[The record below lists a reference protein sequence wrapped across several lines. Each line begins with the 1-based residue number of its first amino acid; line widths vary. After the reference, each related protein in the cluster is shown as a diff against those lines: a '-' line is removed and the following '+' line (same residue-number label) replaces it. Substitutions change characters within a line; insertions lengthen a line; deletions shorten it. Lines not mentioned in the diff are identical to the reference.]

1 MEKLTQ
7 KQIEL
12 IEKANKA
19 HQFRLSLGI
28 NAEASKQSLDI
39 EIEHIKEPKLSE
51 GRKND

>member
-1 MEKLTQ
+1 MELTQ
-7 KQIEL
+7 KQIEQT
-12 IEKANKA
+12 EKANKA
-19 HQFRLSLGI
+19 HKFRLSLGI